1 MSKKPF
7 KVSLSVDG
15 LEVSNE
21 VLDNHLA
28 ILEVYVCHDGNNAHN
43 LPIKL
48 ETIKDAQESL
58 KNKPLVAGFDGF
70 DFEGHE
76 VDEVLIG
83 YFPESSNMKYVE
95 KNGRV
100 YLVAEAIMPKLYA
113 TWAYDIFKRDKNKS
127 VSMEI
132 EVLDFEELDDKKTE
146 IKKFIFNAVT
156 VLGGTHM
163 PACEGATASV
173 IKFSKEDA
181 KEVYD
186 KHLTSQ
192 NVKKKYF
199 DIDIPE
205 EKDETTYM
213 DKDIKINNNKEA
225 AINGKSWDNPGKTL
239 YEPLLEATNSK
250 SLVKEAYLVVEG
262 GYEDAPSEHLKYPH
276 HTLKGSELVLN
287 VKGVIAAFQRA
298 SQEGIVSG
306 EVKSHL
312 LRHYKELGL
321 STENFE
327 INGKGGQSMPE
338 EEIKEEKVEVE
349 EEVKV
354 EEENAVAEEEMAVEE
369 EAEDKVEMETFES
382 EKEDEKSDRDDAKE
396 EAKEEEEDER
406 SEIDDY
412 KEKEKG
418 EEMEA
423 NSEEEKPEENF
434 DDKDKRIKELEDEN
448 ACLKEKLCKYEEE
461 DKTRMVESALANVM
475 ELMSQDEISNLREE
489 AKNYSLDN
497 MPAFENRV
505 KAYAFEKIT
514 EAKKEEKTSYT
525 KMAITE
531 SAEKKANGLW

>member
-1 MSKKPF
+1 MSKEPF
-7 KVSLSVDG
+7 KVSLSVDA
-15 LEVSNE
+15 LEVSDE

-28 ILEVYVCHDGNNAHN
+28 IIEVYVCHDGNNAHN

-83 YFPESSNMKYVE
+83 YFPESSHMQYVK
-95 KNGRV
+95 KNGKN

-113 TWAYDIFKRDKNKS
+113 KWAYDIFQRDRNKS

-132 EVLDFEELDDKKTE
+132 EVLDFEELNENETE

-163 PACEGATASV
+163 PACEGASATM
-173 IKFSKEDA
+173 IKFSKENA

-192 NVKKKYF
+192 NIKRKYF
-199 DIDIPE
+199 DVNIPID
-205 EKDETTYM
+205 DDNTTYM

-225 AINGKSWDNPGKTL
+225 AIDSKSWDNPGKAL
-239 YEPLLEATNSK
+239 YGPLLESNNKK
-250 SLVKEAYLVVEG
+250 SLVDEAYLIVES

-276 HTLKGSELVLN
+276 HSLKGSELVLN

-306 EVKSHL
+306 KVKSHL
-312 LRHYKELGL
+312 LRHYHELGL

-327 INGKGGQSMPE
+327 INEEGGQSMPE
-338 EEIKEEKVEVE
+338 EEIKDEKVEMEEEKVEEEKPE
-349 EEVKV
+349 EEK
-354 EEENAVAEEEMAVEE
+354 EEKAEEEKPEE
-369 EAEDKVEMETFES
+369 TKMETFES

-396 EAKEEEEDER
+396 EAKKEEEDER

-412 KEKEKG
+412 KEEEKG

-423 NSEEEKPEENF
+423 STGEHPEEEFNA
-434 DDKDKRIKELEDEN
+434 DKARIKELEAEVDS
-448 ACLKEKLCKYEEE
+448 LKAKLCDYEAE
-461 DKTRMVESALANVM
+461 DKTRIVEAALANVM
-475 ELMSQDEISNLREE
+475 ELMSQEEVSNLREE
-489 AKNYSLDN
+489 SKNYSLDEMN
-497 MPAFENRV
+497 AFENRV

-514 EAKKEEKTSYT
+514 EAKKEEKSSYT

>member
-1 MSKKPF
+1 MSKEPF
-7 KVSLSVDG
+7 KVSLSVDA
-15 LEVSNE
+15 LEVSDE

-28 ILEVYVCHDGNNAHN
+28 IIEVYVCHDGNNAHN

-83 YFPESSNMKYVE
+83 YFPESSHMQYVE
-95 KNGRV
+95 KNGKN

-113 TWAYDIFKRDKNKS
+113 KWAYDIFQRDKNKS

-132 EVLDFEELDDKKTE
+132 EVLDFEELNENETE

-163 PACEGATASV
+163 PACEGASATM
-173 IKFSKEDA
+173 IKFSKENA

-192 NVKKKYF
+192 NIKRKYF
-199 DIDIPE
+199 DVNIPIE
-205 EKDETTYM
+205 DDNTTYM

-225 AINGKSWDNPGKTL
+225 AVDSDSWNNPGKAL
-239 YEPLLEATNSK
+239 YEPLLESNNK
-250 SLVKEAYLVVEG
+250 QSLVNEAYLIVES

-276 HTLKGSELVLN
+276 HSLKGSELVLN

-306 EVKSHL
+306 KVKSHL
-312 LRHYKELGL
+312 LRHYHELGL

-327 INGKGGQSMPE
+327 INEEGGQSMPE
-338 EEIKEEKVEVE
+338 EEIKDEKVEMEEEKVEEEKSE
-349 EEVKV
+349 EEVK
-354 EEENAVAEEEMAVEE
+354 EETEKPEET
-369 EAEDKVEMETFES
+369 KMETFES

-396 EAKEEEEDER
+396 EAKKEEEDER

-412 KEKEKG
+412 KEEEKG

-423 NSEEEKPEENF
+423 STGEHPEEEFNA
-434 DDKDKRIKELEDEN
+434 DKARIKELEAEVDS
-448 ACLKEKLCKYEEE
+448 LKAKLCDYEAE
-461 DKTRMVESALANVM
+461 DKTRIVEAALANVM
-475 ELMSQDEISNLREE
+475 ELMSQEEISNLREE
-489 AKNYSLDN
+489 SKNYSLDEMN
-497 MPAFENRV
+497 AFENRV

-514 EAKKEEKTSYT
+514 EAKKEEKSSYT